1 MKQIAK
7 LIAILLMISPV
18 FAYSAVT
25 IKAEGQVRTRII
37 ALTNENDIV
46 DNVVKNLRNKRPTH
60 DFNNTVV
67 GISVTKQSANTVAVA
82 VTF

>member
-1 MKQIAK
+1 MKPMAK
-7 LIAILLMISPV
+7 LFAILLMIAPV
-18 FAYSAVT
+18 LAYSAVT
-25 IKAEGQVRTRII
+25 IKADGQIRTRII

-46 DNVVKNLRNKRPTH
+46 DHVVKNLKSNRPTR